1 MILHDPQTRQEW
13 LMHRNGGI
21 GGSDAACVVGL
32 NQYKSNVQLWEE
44 KVGLSKAKDISNQA
58 AVAFGIAAEPV
69 IRDLFQV
76 EHPEF
81 EIEHHPFRMYA
92 EENHKWL
99 YATLDGELM
108 LRQENARGILKSKRA
123 PYRTARSGKNG
134 TISFRRI
141 TMYKCCTSCLLP
153 DGISCACV
161 HISGIPPAE
170 CRENKSG
177 SIQSCAVMF
186 WMIWN
191 GCWKKKKHSGKWCRH
206 KQSLH

>member
-1 MILHDPQTRQEW
+1 MPPWITRTSHARQVKIMILHDPQTRQEW

-108 LRQENARGILKSKRA
+108 RKRH
-123 PYRTARSGKNG
+123 PGNQNVHPTEQRTVGRMEQSASAELL
-134 TISFRRI
+134 
-141 TMYKCCTSCLLP
+141 CTSAAPAACYRMGFRVP
-153 DGISCACV
+153 VCISPVYLRRNAAKTNPGV
-161 HISGIPPAE
+161 YNHA
-170 CRENKSG
+170 
-177 SIQSCAVMF
+177 
-186 WMIWN
+186 
-191 GCWKKKKHSGKWCRH
+191 
-206 KQSLH
+206 